1 MNLDF
6 RGEVA
11 VVTGDARGIG
21 EATAKKT
28 CSFRASVVI
37 LDVVISATAFASY
50 RRGSRT
56 ISDDRHTGEQRRTTA
71 LDLPKALIANPERAE
86 MH

>member
-21 EATAKKT
+21 EATARKLAA
-28 CSFRASVVI
+28 FRASVVI
-37 LDVVISATAFASY
+37 LDVVSIGNGVSRAIDVVVEQY
-50 RRGSRT
+50 RMIDILESN
-56 ISDDRHTGEQRRTTA
+56 GERQR
-71 LDLPKALIANPERAE
+71 
-86 MH
+86 

>member
-21 EATAKKT
+21 EATARKLA
-28 CSFRASVVI
+28 SFLASVVI
-37 LDVVISATAFASY
+37 LDVVSIGNGVSRAIDVVVEQY
-50 RRGSRT
+50 RMIDILESN
-56 ISDDRHTGEQRRTTA
+56 GERQR
-71 LDLPKALIANPERAE
+71 
-86 MH
+86 